1 MHQRFSVLVDARTED
16 DLMSAPSTSRSFG
29 TKAPPPSS
37 SRGLPRLMD
46 YATSWASTLVAYG
59 LGWWSTSSS
68 GGACACQCSCDFSG
82 LGADKELIAV
92 LKAQL
97 DRCGP
102 DQLKIPS
109 APAAAACVCP
119 AAPLPGLLL
128 ALVFAAGCI
137 LGGSAGLLCAR
148 FVRRSNGAGLGAIEG
163 PQVAP
168 TRGAGEQALRAL
180 RSPGGV
186 VAREAPLRSRGR
198 LVLGGDHTDSGS
210 A

>member
-1 MHQRFSVLVDARTED
+1 M
-16 DLMSAPSTSRSFG
+16 
-29 TKAPPPSS
+29 
-37 SRGLPRLMD
+37 PRWMD
-46 YATSWASTLVAYG
+46 YASSWASTLLAYG
-59 LGWWSTSSS
+59 LGWWSTSSP

-82 LGADKELIAV
+82 LSADKELIAV

-119 AAPLPGLLL
+119 AAPLPSLLL
-128 ALVFAAGCI
+128 ALVFVAGCI
-137 LGGSAGLLCAR
+137 LGGCAALSCAR
-148 FVRRSNGAGLGAIEG
+148 LNRRFNVGGAGSFEG
-163 PQVAP
+163 PALASA
-168 TRGAGEQALRAL
+168 RGAGEQALRAV

-186 VAREAPLRSRGR
+186 VAREASLRSRGR
-198 LVLGGDHTDSGS
+198 LVLGCDHTDSGS